1 VEPQILQ
8 RVEQVAQD
16 LLVVLL
22 SARLVVAEAV
32 ELVQRA
38 VEKMV
43 VLALTQTSLVQQLC
57 MDQVEQAV
65 TIMAVELQVQVEQLR
80 EKQQLIVVAVEPIL
94 VLVGMQAL
102 TVL

>member
-22 SARLVVAEAV
+22 SAHLVVAEAV

-80 EKQQLIVVAVEPIL
+80 EKQQLIVEAVEPIMEM
-94 VLVGMQAL
+94 VGMEVL